1 LPAPSSELIPQGLP
15 SMKYCRL
22 PQAELQLT
30 WPDTVKDWP
39 KVIGFGAMT
48 PVMLVA
54 DLFTM

>member
-1 LPAPSSELIPQGLP
+1 
-15 SMKYCRL
+15 MKYCRL

-39 KVIGFGAMT
+39 KVIGFGAMI

-54 DLFTM
+54 ACRMVRVVELETALLLASPG